1 VNGSETYFLTPQS
14 LALAQ
19 MIQDE
24 LGIVLGLPSR
34 GIKTAN
40 FLVLRDSGVP
50 SVLVE
55 SAFISNGDDEAR
67 LRDAA
72 FRQRIAAAIHKGIMR
87 FLAIYPAPVSP

>member
-1 VNGSETYFLTPQS
+1 
-14 LALAQ
+14 